1 MIFLLR
7 VVRAI
12 FGFIFALQVVQLVEA
27 LIWMFKP
34 EVAGVDI
41 GKGMALL
48 LIKIVILAIASAVFF
63 LLRSLINK
71 VHTTK
76 HGSPHPV
83 LGNKR
88 WAL

>member
-7 VVRAI
+7 VARAI

-27 LIWMFKP
+27 LIWMSKP
-34 EVAGVDI
+34 EVAGVDV

-48 LIKIVILAIASAVFF
+48 VIKVAVLAIAGTVFF

-71 VHTTK
+71 LHTTK
-76 HGSPHPV
+76 HGSPHPA